1 MKHLKGFQ
9 SYINESK
16 TQSISERNMVAL
28 GPTLASSSYTHLKM
42 GDAPANDM
50 VNKPLLDD
58 IEKAAIA
65 AKVHVLVTAANSD
78 HNIHRDFSRHSSGLA
93 VDLARIGDESVPF
106 DKLEGSNGAN
116 KSNPNTNP
124 RFREAGNRLADAL
137 IALGYKI
144 MTQDPTLRQKYGS
157 NVVRDEGQ
165 AGDRAII
172 WQFDSKNAG
181 NHYNHVHVSNRADNA
196 VNGSIAITP
205 SPSSTSTSSLA
216 SNQGLPSKIRT
227 SGSTQ
232 SSDGKYDDEYNE
244 PKPTVGSAFL
254 SGLVKTANLGA
265 KSQPDVGE
273 LGLSRAAKYI
283 S

>member
-93 VDLARIGDESVPF
+93 VDLARIGDESVSF
-106 DKLEGSNGAN
+106 DKLEGSNGATQ
-116 KSNPNTNP
+116 SNPNTNP
-124 RFREAGNRLADAL
+124 RFKEAGNRLVDAL

-144 MTQDPTLRQKYGS
+144 MTQDPALKQKYGT
-157 NVVRDEGQ
+157 NVVSGEGQ

-172 WQFDSKNAG
+172 WQYDSKNAG

-196 VNGSIAITP
+196 VSGSIAVTP
-205 SPSSTSTSSLA
+205 SASTSSLA

-227 SGSTQ
+227 SGATQ
-232 SSDGKYDDEYNE
+232 SADGKYDDEYND
-244 PKPTVGSAFL
+244 PKPTVGTSFL